1 MLLDHL
7 LLPMP
12 RARQLEAEVEHQAV
26 PVEAR
31 EVPQE
36 EQAGAVEEYQSHLQ
50 ELALAAGVVG
60 VEQH

>member
-7 LLPMP
+7 LLPVP
-12 RARQLEAEVEHQAV
+12 GARQLEAEVEHQAV

-31 EVPQE
+31 EVLQE
-36 EQAGAVEEYQSHLQ
+36 EQAGAAEEYRSRLQ
-50 ELALAAGVVG
+50 ELELAAGAAV